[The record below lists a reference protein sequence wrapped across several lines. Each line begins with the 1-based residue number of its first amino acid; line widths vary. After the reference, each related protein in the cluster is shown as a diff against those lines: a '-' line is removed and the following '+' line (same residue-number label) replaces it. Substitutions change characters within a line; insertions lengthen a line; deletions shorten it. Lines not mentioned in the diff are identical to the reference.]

1 MHSGD
6 GKTGTAMGATGTRKI
21 AAAIIGNSLEW
32 YDFTIYGYMA
42 VTIAKLFFP
51 AAAGWAPLLSTLGI
65 FGIAYVARPLG
76 GILLGH
82 CADLYGRKFVFT
94 VVLALMLFGTTMVAI
109 TPTYATIGIAAP
121 IIILCGRLLQG
132 VSAGGEFGSA
142 ATFLVEIAP
151 ANRRGFYGA
160 WQFSGQGIAVF
171 LSGIIGG
178 GTAHLLSPD
187 SLESWGWRIPFF
199 IGLLIGPI
207 GLYMRARLTE
217 TPDFIASR
225 RAAIRDERPIA
236 SIFAHYKHR
245 TLLGFGLVV
254 GGTAMFYVLFVFMP
268 TYAMRVLGLD
278 PAASFISPIVSG
290 LTVAIGAPLMGLVS
304 DHCGRKLVMG
314 CAAATGIVLMYPAF
328 AWLAFSPSMAV
339 LATVEI
345 FFGLLFSAYV
355 GPFSAAIASM
365 FPVGVRATGLSVAY
379 NIGVSIFGGFSPL
392 IVAWLIAATGDPL
405 APCYYVIG
413 CLVISA
419 VAIAAMP
426 RQAPPER
433 QGR

>member
-1 MHSGD
+1 MQSED
-6 GKTGTAMGATGTRKI
+6 ERADRRTGARKI

-51 AAAGWAPLLSTLGI
+51 AAVGWAPLLSTLGI
-65 FGIAYVARPLG
+65 FGIAYIARPLG

-94 VVLALMLFGTTMVAI
+94 IVLALMLFGTTMVAV

-132 VSAGGEFGSA
+132 ISAGGEFGSA

-151 ANRRGFYGA
+151 ATRRGFYGA

-171 LSGIIGG
+171 LSGVIGG
-178 GTAHLLSPD
+178 GTAHLLTPAD
-187 SLESWGWRIPFF
+187 LESWGWRVPFLV
-199 IGLLIGPI
+199 GLLIGPI
-207 GLYMRARLTE
+207 GLYLRARLSE
-217 TPDFIASR
+217 TPEFIASQEAVR
-225 RAAIRDERPIA
+225 EARPIA
-236 SIFAHYKHR
+236 SILTHYKHR

-278 PAASFISPIVSG
+278 ATAAFVSPMVSG
-290 LTVAIGAPLMGLVS
+290 LTVALGAPLMGLVS
-304 DHCGRKLVMG
+304 DHIGRRLVMG
-314 CAAATGIVLMYPAF
+314 CATATGIVLLYPAF
-328 AWLAFSPSMAV
+328 TWLSVSPSIATLAV
-339 LATVEI
+339 VEA

-355 GPFSAAIASM
+355 GPFSAAIAAM

-392 IVAWLIAATGDPL
+392 IVAWLIAETGDAL
-405 APCYYVIG
+405 APCYYVIA
-413 CLVISA
+413 CLFVSA
-419 VAIAAMP
+419 IAIAAMP
-426 RQAPPER
+426 HQIPEQAPPER
-433 QGR
+433 QGL